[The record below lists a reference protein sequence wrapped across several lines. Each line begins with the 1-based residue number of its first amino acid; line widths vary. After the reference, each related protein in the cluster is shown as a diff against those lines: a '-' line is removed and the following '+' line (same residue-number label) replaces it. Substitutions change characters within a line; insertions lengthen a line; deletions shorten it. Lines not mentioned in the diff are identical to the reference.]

1 MTGIDYF
8 SEPIPIALT
17 KKKKKKCSAA
27 SKCLEER
34 KKGFLNSSCE
44 LKRCQQKNSM
54 ESYPELDTGSRAENF
69 NGAENVS
76 TQCRQRGVQEEK
88 LLGFQLTASPSPPF
102 YKQFRHGYIVAVH
115 KKWVAA
121 KSFFSNSCGR
131 EKPDGPCHTSYG
143 RPFKFYIDRNM
154 TSLWKRVRLYRY
166 TRNKGFR
173 HPSQTMEKHVL
184 TVLKEKLL
192 TKNEFF
198 NIENTKKGK
207 DMSSDSH
214 IQ

>member
-1 MTGIDYF
+1 MFQDLTRKAQKLNSTDLFIVFLLLKSTSFLFVLYPPLVLTGYAERMTGIDYF

-17 KKKKKKCSAA
+17 KNKKCSAA

-115 KKWVAA
+115 KK
-121 KSFFSNSCGR
+121 
-131 EKPDGPCHTSYG
+131 
-143 RPFKFYIDRNM
+143 
-154 TSLWKRVRLYRY
+154 
-166 TRNKGFR
+166 
-173 HPSQTMEKHVL
+173 
-184 TVLKEKLL
+184 
-192 TKNEFF
+192 
-198 NIENTKKGK
+198 
-207 DMSSDSH
+207 
-214 IQ
+214 

>member
-17 KKKKKKCSAA
+17 KNKKCSAA

-76 TQCRQRGVQEEK
+76 TQRRQRGVQEEK

-121 KSFFSNSCGR
+121 KSFFLTLVE
-131 EKPDGPCHTSYG
+131 EKNRMGPVTCRTAGPLSSTSTEIWQVYEKESG
-143 RPFKFYIDRNM
+143 CTDTHEIKASGIRPKRWRN
-154 TSLWKRVRLYRY
+154 TC
-166 TRNKGFR
+166 
-173 HPSQTMEKHVL
+173 
-184 TVLKEKLL
+184 
-192 TKNEFF
+192 
-198 NIENTKKGK
+198 
-207 DMSSDSH
+207 
-214 IQ
+214 